1 MVRSEPIGFSLAGG
15 LFATVTATA
24 VASLLFTPG
33 QVRGRLL
40 VMAIAVGGQALRT
53 PRWPAALA
61 TAVLAWLLATGFL
74 VNTEA
79 ELTLDDHDL
88 LRLFLLL
95 LIAALA
101 AGVRTVADRLSLPS
115 AGAAGAPGT
124 AGAPGAAK
132 TVESM
137 GDA

>member
-79 ELTLDDHDL
+79 ELTLDGHDL

-115 AGAAGAPGT
+115 AGAAGAPG
-124 AGAPGAAK
+124 AAK